1 MPHRYNQYSEQ
12 LVLFTSMSFQLF
24 HPQPLTI
31 HHPPSIYSKAYDMSL
46 CSRCNDDDD
55 DDGDDDN
62 DNDDDDDDDDD
73 DDSEATTIGSD
84 DSNDSDDNGRD
95 MDRDG
100 DDDSRLDDHIVR
112 RHNES
117 SINQIDQYALHRRV
131 ELLQWLLSIGH
142 GLNDAPIHLSS
153 LLCKSSLV
161 SIHAK
166 SSKATTICSE
176 RYKSSSHQEK
186 RYDDDDDDDDKHH
199 DHEDYNSNNN
209 SSNIDLISI
218 VPCIAGTVRL
228 YGVLQSLMKM
238 HPLFDNGND
247 I

>member
-1 MPHRYNQYSEQ
+1 
-12 LVLFTSMSFQLF
+12 MSFQLF

-31 HHPPSIYSKAYDMSL
+31 HHPPSIHSKANDMSL

-55 DDGDDDN
+55 GDDDN
-62 DNDDDDDDDDD
+62 DDDDDDDD
-73 DDSEATTIGSD
+73 DDSEATAIGSD
-84 DSNDSDDNGRD
+84 DSNDTDDTGRD

-100 DDDSRLDDHIVR
+100 DDDSRLDDHNVK

-153 LLCKSSLV
+153 LLCMSSLV

-166 SSKATTICSE
+166 SSKATKICSE
-176 RYKSSSHQEK
+176 RYKSTSHQQK
-186 RYDDDDDDDDKHH
+186 KYDDDDDDDGDDDDDDDDGDDDDDDDDDDDKHY
-199 DHEDYNSNNN
+199 DHEDYNSNSN

>member
-1 MPHRYNQYSEQ
+1 
-12 LVLFTSMSFQLF
+12 
-24 HPQPLTI
+24 
-31 HHPPSIYSKAYDMSL
+31 MSL
-46 CSRCNDDDD
+46 CSRCNDDD
-55 DDGDDDN
+55 G
-62 DNDDDDDDDDD
+62 D

-84 DSNDSDDNGRD
+84 DSNDSDDNSNDTDDTGMG

-100 DDDSRLDDHIVR
+100 DDDSRLDDHNVK

-153 LLCKSSLV
+153 LLCKSSLA

-166 SSKATTICSE
+166 SSKATKICSE
-176 RYKSSSHQEK
+176 RYKSTSHQEK
-186 RYDDDDDDDDKHH
+186 KYDDDGDDDDDKHH
-199 DHEDYNSNNN
+199 DHEDYNRNYN
-209 SSNIDLISI
+209 SSNINLISI

>member
-1 MPHRYNQYSEQ
+1 
-12 LVLFTSMSFQLF
+12 
-24 HPQPLTI
+24 
-31 HHPPSIYSKAYDMSL
+31 MSL
-46 CSRCNDDDD
+46 CSRCNDDD
-55 DDGDDDN
+55 GDDDDNN
-62 DNDDDDDDDDD
+62 DNNDDDDDDDDDGDD

-84 DSNDSDDNGRD
+84 DNNDSDDNSNDSDDTGRG

-100 DDDSRLDDHIVR
+100 DDDSRLDDHNVK

-166 SSKATTICSE
+166 SSKVTTICSE
-176 RYKSSSHQEK
+176 RYKSTSHQEK
-186 RYDDDDDDDDKHH
+186 KYDHDGDDDDDKHD
-199 DHEDYNSNNN
+199 DHKDYNSNNN

-218 VPCIAGTVRL
+218 VPCIAETVRL

-247 I
+247 V

>member
-46 CSRCNDDDD
+46 CSRCNDDD
-55 DDGDDDN
+55 G
-62 DNDDDDDDDDD
+62 D

-84 DSNDSDDNGRD
+84 DNNDSHDNSNDSDDTGRG

-100 DDDSRLDDHIVR
+100 DDDSRLDDHNVK

-176 RYKSSSHQEK
+176 RYKSTSHQEK
-186 RYDDDDDDDDKHH
+186 KYDNYDDDDDDDDDDKHH
-199 DHEDYNSNNN
+199 DHEDYNRNYN

>member
-1 MPHRYNQYSEQ
+1 
-12 LVLFTSMSFQLF
+12 
-24 HPQPLTI
+24 
-31 HHPPSIYSKAYDMSL
+31 MSL

-55 DDGDDDN
+55 DD
-62 DNDDDDDDDDD
+62 
-73 DDSEATTIGSD
+73 SEATTLGSD
-84 DSNDSDDNGRD
+84 DNNDSDDKSNDSDDTGRG

-100 DDDSRLDDHIVR
+100 GDDSSLDDHYVK

-117 SINQIDQYALHRRV
+117 SINQIDQSALHRRV

-166 SSKATTICSE
+166 SSKATKICSE
-176 RYKSSSHQEK
+176 RYKSTSHQEK
-186 RYDDDDDDDDKHH
+186 KYDDDGDDDDDDDDDDDKHH
-199 DHEDYNSNNN
+199 DYEDYNSNSN